1 MLDAL
6 KFVQGAVARKDF
18 VQALTHFHISGGFI
32 KSYNGSLA
40 LCSPIDLDLEVTP
53 KADPFIKAIATCKDT
68 VQLNMTP
75 TGRLSIKSGSFRA
88 FVDCIDEAYPEVQ
101 PEGEVLELD
110 GTLLEALK
118 KLNPFIA
125 EDASRQWARGILF
138 RGSSAFATNNVTLVE
153 YWLGYN
159 FPVEV
164 NVPKSAVQELIRI
177 GEEPTRVQVCE
188 NSITFHYASG
198 RWLRTQTYSTQWPD
212 VAKVLDRDSTQRPF
226 PEGFFEALEDL
237 LPFADDLQRVY
248 FHSSGL
254 GTAPE
259 GQEKGAHVE
268 VPGLRGSGIYNARYL
283 LDLRDLAHTIDFE
296 SYPRPSLFFGDRIR
310 GAIIGMRPGN
320 AI

>member
-6 KFVQGAVARKDF
+6 KFVQGAVAKKDF

-32 KSYNGSLA
+32 KGYNGSLA

-75 TGRLSIKSGSFRA
+75 AGRLSIKSGSFRA
-88 FVDCIDEAYPEVQ
+88 FVDCIDEAYPDVQ

-125 EDASRQWARGILF
+125 EDASRRWAQGILF
-138 RGSSAFATNNVTLVE
+138 RGHSAFATNNVTLVE

-164 NVPKSAVQELIRI
+164 NIPKPAVQELLRI
-177 GEEPTRVQVCE
+177 GEEPTKVQVCE
-188 NSITFHYASG
+188 NSVTFHYASG

-212 VAKVLDRDSTQRPF
+212 VAKILYRDSTQRPF
-226 PEGFFEALEDL
+226 PEGFFEALTDL
-237 LPFADDLQRVY
+237 LPFADDLKRVY
-248 FHSSGL
+248 FLNTRMATTPVEGL
-254 GTAPE
+254 GASVDLVGLPE
-259 GQEKGAHVE
+259 Q
-268 VPGLRGSGIYNARYL
+268 GIYNIRQLQL
-283 LDLRDLAHTIDFE
+283 LEAVAETIDL
-296 SYPRPSLFFGDRIR
+296 SQYPAPCLFYGDRVR
-310 GAIIGMRPGN
+310 GAIVGMRG
-320 AI
+320 

>member
-6 KFVQGAVARKDF
+6 KFVQGAVAKKDF
-18 VQALTHFHISGGFI
+18 IPALTHFHISGGFI

-53 KADPFIKAIATCKDT
+53 KADQFINAIATCKDT

-75 TGRLSIKSGSFRA
+75 AGRLSIKSGSFRA
-88 FVDCIDEAYPEVQ
+88 FVDCIDEAYPDIQ

-110 GTLLEALK
+110 GALLKALE

-177 GEEPTRVQVCE
+177 GEEPTKIQVCE

-198 RWLRTQTYSTQWPD
+198 RWLRTQTYSTKWPD
-212 VAKVLDRDSTQRPF
+212 VAKILDQDSTQRPF

-254 GTAPE
+254 GTTPE

-268 VPGLRGSGIYNARYL
+268 VPGLRGAGIYNARYL

-296 SYPRPSLFFGDRIR
+296 SYPRPSLFFGDRVR

>member
-6 KFVQGAVARKDF
+6 KFVQGAVAKKDF

-32 KSYNGSLA
+32 KGYNGSLA
-40 LCSPIDLDLEVTP
+40 LCSPIDLDLEATP

-75 TGRLSIKSGSFRA
+75 AGRLSIKSGSFRA
-88 FVDCIDEAYPEVQ
+88 FVDCIDEAYPDIQ

-138 RGSSAFATNNVTLVE
+138 RGRSAFATNNVTLVE
-153 YWLGYN
+153 YWLGYD

-164 NVPKSAVQELIRI
+164 NIPKPAVQELIRI
-177 GEEPTRVQVCE
+177 GEEPTKVQVCE
-188 NSITFHYASG
+188 NSVTFHYASG

-212 VAKVLDRDSTQRPF
+212 VAKILDRDSTQQPF
-226 PEGFFEALEDL
+226 PEGFFEALADL
-237 LPFADDLQRVY
+237 LPFADDLERVY
-248 FHSSGL
+248 FLNTRMATTPVEGL
-254 GTAPE
+254 GASVDLVGLPE
-259 GQEKGAHVE
+259 Q
-268 VPGLRGSGIYNARYL
+268 GIYNIRQLQL
-283 LDLRDLAHTIDFE
+283 LEAVAETIDL
-296 SYPRPSLFFGDRIR
+296 SQYPAPCLFYGDRVR
-310 GAIIGMRPGN
+310 GAIVGMRG
-320 AI
+320 

>member
-6 KFVQGAVARKDF
+6 KFVQGAVAKKDF

-32 KSYNGSLA
+32 KGYNGSLA
-40 LCSPIDLDLEVTP
+40 LCSPIDLDLEATP

-75 TGRLSIKSGSFRA
+75 AGRLSIKSGSFRA
-88 FVDCIDEAYPEVQ
+88 FVDCIDEAYPDIQ

-138 RGSSAFATNNVTLVE
+138 RGRSAFATNNVTLVE

-164 NVPKSAVQELIRI
+164 NIPKPAVQELIRI
-177 GEEPTRVQVCE
+177 GEEPTKVQVCE
-188 NSITFHYASG
+188 NSVTFHYASG

-212 VAKVLDRDSTQRPF
+212 VAKILDRDSTQQPF
-226 PEGFFEALEDL
+226 PEGFFEALADL
-237 LPFADDLQRVY
+237 LPFADDLERVY
-248 FHSSGL
+248 FLNTRMATTPVEGL
-254 GTAPE
+254 GASVDLVGLPE
-259 GQEKGAHVE
+259 Q
-268 VPGLRGSGIYNARYL
+268 GIYNIRQLQL
-283 LDLRDLAHTIDFE
+283 LEAVAETIDL
-296 SYPRPSLFFGDRIR
+296 SQYPAPCLFYGDRVR
-310 GAIIGMRPGN
+310 GAIVGMRG
-320 AI
+320 

>member
-1 MLDAL
+1 MLEAL
-6 KFVQGAVARKDF
+6 KFVQGAVAKKDF

-32 KSYNGSLA
+32 KGYNGSLA

-75 TGRLSIKSGSFRA
+75 AGRLSIKSGSFRA
-88 FVDCIDEAYPEVQ
+88 FVDCTDEAYPDIQ

-110 GTLLEALK
+110 GALLKALE

-164 NVPKSAVQELIRI
+164 NIPKPAVQELLRI
-177 GEEPTRVQVCE
+177 GEEPTKVQVCE

-212 VAKVLDRDSTQRPF
+212 VAKILDRDSTQRPF
-226 PEGFFEALEDL
+226 PEGFFEALADL
-237 LPFADDLQRVY
+237 LPFADNLERVY
-248 FHSSGL
+248 FLGTRMATTPVEGL
-254 GTAPE
+254 GASVDLVGLPE
-259 GQEKGAHVE
+259 Q
-268 VPGLRGSGIYNARYL
+268 GIYNIRQLQL
-283 LDLRDLAHTIDFE
+283 LEAVAETIDL
-296 SYPRPSLFFGDRIR
+296 SQYPAPCLFYGDRVR
-310 GAIIGMRPGN
+310 GAIVGMRG
-320 AI
+320 

>member
-6 KFVQGAVARKDF
+6 KFVQGAVAKKDF

-32 KSYNGSLA
+32 KGYNGSLA

-53 KADPFIKAIATCKDT
+53 KAAPFIKAIATCKDT

-75 TGRLSIKSGSFRA
+75 AGRLSIKSGLFKA
-88 FVDCIDEAYPEVQ
+88 FVDCIDEAYPDVQ

-110 GTLLEALK
+110 GALLKALK
-118 KLNPFIA
+118 KLDPFIA
-125 EDASRQWARGILF
+125 DDASRQWARGIMF
-138 RGSSAFATNNVTLVE
+138 RGQSAFATNNATLVE

-164 NVPKSAVQELIRI
+164 NIPKPAVQELIRI

-188 NSITFHYASG
+188 NSVTFHYVTG

-212 VAKVLDRDSTQRPF
+212 MAKVLNQDSTQRPF
-226 PEGFFEALEDL
+226 PEGFFEALWDL

-248 FHSSGL
+248 FHSGGL

-268 VPGLRGSGIYNARYL
+268 VPGLRGAGIYNAKYL
-283 LDLRDLAHTIDFE
+283 LALRDLAHTIDFE
-296 SYPRPSLFFGDRIR
+296 SYPRPSLFFGDRVR
-310 GAIIGMRPGN
+310 GATIGMRPEN

>member
-6 KFVQGAVARKDF
+6 KFVQGAVAKKDF

-32 KSYNGSLA
+32 KGYNGSLA
-40 LCSPIDLDLEVTP
+40 LCSPIDLDLEATP

-75 TGRLSIKSGSFRA
+75 AGRLSIKSGSFRA
-88 FVDCIDEAYPEVQ
+88 FVDCIDEAYPDIQ

-138 RGSSAFATNNVTLVE
+138 RGRSAFATNNVTLVE

-164 NVPKSAVQELIRI
+164 NIPKPAVQELIRI
-177 GEEPTRVQVCE
+177 GEEPTKVQVCE
-188 NSITFHYASG
+188 NSVTFHYASG

-212 VAKVLDRDSTQRPF
+212 VAKILDRDSTQQPF
-226 PEGFFEALEDL
+226 PEGFFEALADL
-237 LPFADDLQRVY
+237 LPFADDLERVY
-248 FHSSGL
+248 FLNTRMATTPVEGL
-254 GTAPE
+254 GASVDLVGLPE
-259 GQEKGAHVE
+259 Q
-268 VPGLRGSGIYNARYL
+268 GIYNIRQLQL
-283 LDLRDLAHTIDFE
+283 LEAVTETIDL
-296 SYPRPSLFFGDRIR
+296 SQYPAPCLFYGDRVR
-310 GAIIGMRPGN
+310 GAIVGMRG
-320 AI
+320 

>member
-6 KFVQGAVARKDF
+6 KFVQGAVAKKDF

-32 KSYNGSLA
+32 KGYNGSLA

-53 KADPFIKAIATCKDT
+53 KADQFIKAIATCKDT

-75 TGRLSIKSGSFRA
+75 AGRLSIKSGSFRA
-88 FVDCIDEAYPEVQ
+88 FVDCIDEAYPDVQ

-110 GTLLEALK
+110 GALLEALK

-138 RGSSAFATNNVTLVE
+138 RGRSAFATNNVTLVE

-164 NVPKSAVQELIRI
+164 NIPKPAVQELIRI
-177 GEEPTRVQVCE
+177 GEEPTKVQVCE
-188 NSITFHYASG
+188 NSVTFHYASG

-212 VAKVLDRDSTQRPF
+212 MAKILDRDSTQQPF
-226 PEGFFEALEDL
+226 PEGFFEALADL

-248 FHSSGL
+248 FLNTRMATTPVEGL
-254 GTAPE
+254 GASVDLVGLPE
-259 GQEKGAHVE
+259 Q
-268 VPGLRGSGIYNARYL
+268 GIYNIRQLQL
-283 LDLRDLAHTIDFE
+283 LEAVAETIDL
-296 SYPRPSLFFGDRIR
+296 SQYPAPCLFYGDRVR
-310 GAIIGMRPGN
+310 GAIVGMRG
-320 AI
+320 

>member
-6 KFVQGAVARKDF
+6 KFVQGAVAKKDF
-18 VQALTHFHISGGFI
+18 IPALTHFHISGGFI
-32 KSYNGSLA
+32 KGYNGSLA

-53 KADPFIKAIATCKDT
+53 KAAQFIKAIATCKDT

-75 TGRLSIKSGSFRA
+75 AGRLSIKSGSFRA
-88 FVDCIDEAYPEVQ
+88 FVDCIDEAYPDVQ

-110 GTLLEALK
+110 GALLEALK

-164 NVPKSAVQELIRI
+164 NIPKPAVQELLRI
-177 GEEPTRVQVCE
+177 GEEPTKVQVCE
-188 NSITFHYASG
+188 NSVTFHYASG

-212 VAKVLDRDSTQRPF
+212 VAKILDRDSTQRPF
-226 PEGFFEALEDL
+226 PEGFFEALADL
-237 LPFADDLQRVY
+237 LPFADNLERVY
-248 FHSSGL
+248 FLNTRMATTPVEGL
-254 GTAPE
+254 GASVDLVGLPE
-259 GQEKGAHVE
+259 Q
-268 VPGLRGSGIYNARYL
+268 GIYNIRQLQL
-283 LDLRDLAHTIDFE
+283 LEAVAETIDL
-296 SYPRPSLFFGDRIR
+296 SQYPAPCLFYGDRVR
-310 GAIIGMRPGN
+310 GAIVGMRG
-320 AI
+320 

>member
-6 KFVQGAVARKDF
+6 KFVQGAVAKKDF
-18 VQALTHFHISGGFI
+18 IPALTHFHISGGFI
-32 KSYNGSLA
+32 KGYNGSLA

-75 TGRLSIKSGSFRA
+75 AGRLSIKSGSFRA
-88 FVDCIDEAYPEVQ
+88 FVDCTDEAYPDIQ

-110 GTLLEALK
+110 GALLEALK

-153 YWLGYN
+153 YQLGYN

-164 NVPKSAVQELIRI
+164 NIPQPAVQELIRI
-177 GEEPTRVQVCE
+177 GEEPSKVQVCE
-188 NSITFHYASG
+188 NSVTFHYASG

-212 VAKVLDRDSTQRPF
+212 VAKILDRDSTQRPF
-226 PEGFFEALEDL
+226 PEGFFEALADL
-237 LPFADDLQRVY
+237 LPFADNLERVY
-248 FHSSGL
+248 FLSTRMATTPVEGL
-254 GTAPE
+254 GASVDLVGLPE
-259 GQEKGAHVE
+259 Q
-268 VPGLRGSGIYNARYL
+268 GIYNIRQLQL
-283 LDLRDLAHTIDFE
+283 LEAVAETIDL
-296 SYPRPSLFFGDRIR
+296 SQYPAPCLFYGDRVR
-310 GAIIGMRPGN
+310 GAIVGMRG
-320 AI
+320 